1 MGPLKNQVVTCGRPI
16 YAAGRMVEM
25 TGHGPLSVVELPA
38 RMWNVAFSATA
49 GLGSK
54 ATLLSKGA
62 MLMIG
67 DLKVPLV
74 RGR

>member
-1 MGPLKNQVVTCGRPI
+1 MEPLKNQVVTRSGPI
-16 YAAGRMVEM
+16 YTAGRTAEM
-25 TGHGPLSVVELPA
+25 TGHAPLSVVELPA
-38 RMWNVAFSATA
+38 RVWNVAFSTRV

-54 ATLLSKGA
+54 AVLLSKGA

-67 DLKVPLV
+67 DLKVPLA